1 MDNKSLRL
9 HKIILAIEIGIASLI
24 IVLKL
29 VYYISKFQDG
39 FFESV
44 LDFVIWTTVSVF
56 ISLIPI
62 SILVI
67 LNESEIRKKKVHPKY
82 ILVFVGYIICLT
94 ININFEVCSYMM
106 ACVGFSGKWAR
117 IAFSMLGC
125 HFISIIPFCMTVY
138 LYHNS
143 KKQEIKNV

>member
-9 HKIILAIEIGIASLI
+9 HKIILAIEIGIVSLI

-67 LNESEIRKKKVHPKY
+67 LNVSEISAFP
-82 ILVFVGYIICLT
+82 VFVPYLPMADMKVFASQSLCYTACSASCASLRS
-94 ININFEVCSYMM
+94 NDFFQKSLPDMRVCGLL
-106 ACVGFSGKWAR
+106 ALF
-117 IAFSMLGC
+117 F
-125 HFISIIPFCMTVY
+125 
-138 LYHNS
+138 
-143 KKQEIKNV
+143 

>member
-1 MDNKSLRL
+1 MRL
-9 HKIILAIEIGIASLI
+9 HKITLAIEIGIVSLI

-29 VYYISKFQDG
+29 IYYISKFQDS

-44 LDFVIWTTVSVF
+44 LDFVIWTIVSVF

-67 LNESEIRKKKVHPKY
+67 SNVSEIRKKKVHPKY
-82 ILVFVGYIICLT
+82 ILVFVGYIICLV
-94 ININFEVCSYMM
+94 INIIIEICSYMM
-106 ACVGFSGKWAR
+106 ACIGFSGKWAS
-117 IAFSMLGC
+117 IAFYMLGC
-125 HFISIIPFCMTVY
+125 HFVSIIPFCLTVY

-143 KKQEIKNV
+143 KKTYLN